1 MVGFAG
7 LVWLVVGRWRYGRLV
22 RGVVGWSVAV
32 GWLVVAEG
40 GCVRIGSHSDRLVGR
55 GGVMWRGLAVL
66 CEDWLTR

>member
-1 MVGFAG
+1 MGVVVVAFCRISGFA
-7 LVWLVVGRWRYGRLV
+7 
-22 RGVVGWSVAV
+22 
-32 GWLVVAEG
+32 G